1 MDVTI
6 AQNAAGGDNE
16 GIVLNRDTMP
26 QLRWPNITTSV
37 SGIAAEDWDAFK
49 ARAKREKLPYKDALE
64 QAIRDLADAARRG
77 EDVDWQPVK
86 VAPSRPV
93 KMHDDIRN
101 LINELVEEFSYK
113 QNVVVATAMHR
124 WMNRP

>member
-49 ARAKREKLPYKDALE
+49 ARAKREKLPYKEALE

-113 QNVVVATAMHR
+113 QNVVVATAMNR

>member
-1 MDVTI
+1 MDVTV

-49 ARAKREKLPYKDALE
+49 ARAAADKIKYKDALE
-64 QAIRDLADAARRG
+64 QAIHDLAVAARRG

-93 KMHDDIRN
+93 RMHEDTRN

-113 QNVVVATAMHR
+113 QNVVVATAMRR
-124 WMNRP
+124 WANRS